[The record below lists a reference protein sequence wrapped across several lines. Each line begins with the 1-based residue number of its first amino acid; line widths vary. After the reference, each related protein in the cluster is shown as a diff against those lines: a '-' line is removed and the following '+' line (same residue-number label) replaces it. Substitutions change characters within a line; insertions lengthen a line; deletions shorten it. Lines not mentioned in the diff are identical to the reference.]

1 MKVQTM
7 ADVIPISVALT
18 PSLLHHNN
26 VGVTY
31 PGTSSL
37 RTRKPLVEIA

>member
-1 MKVQTM
+1 MKAWIV
-7 ADVIPISVALT
+7 ANVVHVYVALT

-31 PGTSSL
+31 P
-37 RTRKPLVEIA
+37 